1 MASNTRLAEGDATR
15 SLLTPNDPPAV
26 RIVNPDGQSRFLL
39 IGDHAGNVVPQRL
52 GTLGIN
58 AAERERHIAWDIGI
72 AALGETLS
80 DALDA
85 VFVRQ
90 TYSRLVVDCN
100 RAPGAAD
107 AIAAVSDATTVPGNQ
122 HLDEAARNARYAEI
136 HEPYH
141 AAITAELA
149 RRDAAGVQTIVVAL
163 HSFTPVYGTA
173 PPRPWKVGI
182 LHDRG
187 DNRLA
192 LACLDVLRSRSDLT
206 VGDNEPYRM
215 SGIDYTVPRHCY
227 PAMRPYVEFEV
238 RQDLLAAPGG
248 AAAWAM
254 ILADTLAAA
263 VRP

>member
-1 MASNTRLAEGDATR
+1 MASDTRLADGDTTR
-15 SLLTPNDPPAV
+15 SLLTPDDPPAV
-26 RIVNPDGQSRFLL
+26 RIVNPDRQSRFLL
-39 IGDHAGNVVPQRL
+39 IGDHAGNVIPRRL
-52 GTLGIN
+52 GTLGIE
-58 AAERERHIAWDIGI
+58 AAERERHIAWDIGV

-80 DALDA
+80 ATLDA

-107 AIAAVSDATTVPGNQ
+107 AIAAMSDATTIPGNQ
-122 HLDEAARNARYAEI
+122 DPDQAARDARYAEI

-141 AAITAELA
+141 AAIAAELA
-149 RRDAAGVQTIVVAL
+149 RRDAAGRQTIVVAL

-173 PPRPWKVGI
+173 PPRPWQVGI

-187 DNRLA
+187 DNSLA
-192 LACLDVLRSRSDLT
+192 RACLDLLRGRGDLT
-206 VGDNEPYRM
+206 VGDNEPYSM

-227 PAMRPYVEFEV
+227 SAMRPYVEFEV

-248 AAAWAM
+248 PAAWAT

-263 VRP
+263 TGA